1 MSRISTRKS
10 ARNLN
15 GTARQNREV
24 RGPGR
29 RERRHAET
37 RERLMRCALRLF
49 ADRGFADT
57 SIEDITEAAD
67 VGKGTFFN
75 YFRTKEHV
83 LDTFGKQRLAKVEA
97 ALAEAQTGK
106 KSIQQIV
113 RELAHSHRSESPYTP
128 KLMRSFM
135 VAALLNDSVR
145 RTTTENQAYGR
156 SVLAKIVA
164 IGQKRGEI
172 RQDVAGSQVARTMQQ
187 GIFGAFLLWALN
199 PEIELSTWLD
209 PWIDVL
215 LFGIVP
221 RGRDGARSAKDSR
234 R

>member
-1 MSRISTRKS
+1 MASPLHS
-10 ARNLN
+10 ARHILLP
-15 GTARQNREV
+15 ANR
-24 RGPGR
+24 RDR
-29 RERRHAET
+29 RRAEI
-37 RERLMRCALRLF
+37 RERLFRAALTLF
-49 ADRGFADT
+49 AERGYLET
-57 SIEDITEAAD
+57 TVEDITEAAD

-97 ALAEAQTGK
+97 ALGEAQAGK
-106 KSIQQIV
+106 KSIQQIL
-113 RELAHSHRSESPYTP
+113 RDLAHSHRAESPFTP

-135 VAALLNDSVR
+135 VAALLSDSVR
-145 RTTTENQAYGR
+145 RTTTENQAHGR
-156 SVLAKIVA
+156 SVLAKIIA

-172 RQDVAGSQVARTMQQ
+172 RQDIAGSQAARTMQQ

-199 PEIELSTWLD
+199 PEIEISTWLD
-209 PWIDVL
+209 PWVDVL

-221 RGRDGARSAKDSR
+221 RGREGARAAKDSR